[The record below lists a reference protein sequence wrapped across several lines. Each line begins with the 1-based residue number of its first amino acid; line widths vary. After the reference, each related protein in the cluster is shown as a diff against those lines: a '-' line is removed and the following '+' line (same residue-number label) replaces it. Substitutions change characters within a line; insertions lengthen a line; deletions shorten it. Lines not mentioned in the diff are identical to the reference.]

1 MQGGG
6 ARGRGFALPHLQT
19 PTRHSARELR
29 SGPRRQCPCS
39 PGSHKAALCPGPGS
53 PGLQH
58 VGVRWALRVS
68 TGGLS
73 WGAVERDGL
82 PLGSSG
88 PLTRGG
94 GGGLTC
100 RRWTWGYISAIQ
112 AAWQSKTSKT
122 HTSRTLKVG
131 AGGTSLCLRRWSRSS
146 VCVGSEHLGMWWEAG
161 EGGVTERSPR

>member
-1 MQGGG
+1 M
-6 ARGRGFALPHLQT
+6 
-19 PTRHSARELR
+19 
-29 SGPRRQCPCS
+29 
-39 PGSHKAALCPGPGS
+39 
-53 PGLQH
+53 
-58 VGVRWALRVS
+58 
-68 TGGLS
+68 
-73 WGAVERDGL
+73 ERDGL

-100 RRWTWGYISAIQ
+100 RRWTWGCISAIQ

-131 AGGTSLCLRRWSRSS
+131 AGGTSLCLRRWSHSS

-161 EGGVTERSPR
+161 KGGGGSQRGVQDEGQRASFIELGPSAEVPPQLVHTVSPKDRCPGPSSPLHPPVTTPSPPLLGHREMCIPPGADPCGHVRQG